1 MEFYPNTTSTELSKA
16 QKIKG
21 CFKLLLLTYCLMILA
36 GILIRVRSYVLKH
49 KLNISIDS
57 GNNSLVLNSLTDYIL
72 LVIFVPIIEEILF
85 RLWQNYNKRNIIIS
99 LTLILLLPLINLLKV
114 KHFSTTYFI
123 ILGII
128 LISLFIF
135 CLFWRGY
142 TDQSVRISIKYKKL
156 LFYVSAVSFGLLHIT
171 NFAPINYSIILIYPI
186 FVLPQIIMGFT
197 IGYTRIKYG
206 FLYGLLLHCMI
217 NIIFAIIYKL

>member
-1 MEFYPNTTSTELSKA
+1 MEFYPNTTSSVLPEA

-21 CFKLLLLTYCLMILA
+21 SFKLLLLTYCLMILA
-36 GILIRVRSYVLKH
+36 GILIRVTSYVLKH
-49 KLNISIDS
+49 KFNISIDS
-57 GNNSLVLNSLTDYIL
+57 GNNSLVLKSLTDYIL

-85 RLWQNYNKRNIIIS
+85 RLWQNFNKRNIIIS
-99 LTLILLLPLINLLKV
+99 FTLILLLPLINLLKI
-114 KHFSTTYFI
+114 KHFSITYFI

-128 LISLFIF
+128 LIPIFIF
-135 CLFWRGY
+135 CFLWRGY
-142 TDQSVRISIKYKKL
+142 TDQSVQISIKYKKL